1 MRKLHVSMFVPLLLI
16 FVGVPEGK
24 ITPSD
29 VMSGDWDH
37 MLQTR
42 IDSLRSNIGE
52 SDESQ
57 IAVDVSTPREGSSLS
72 GPIHFKA
79 TAATVCSEGITMMA
93 ISSSQQHLAYV
104 IRGNSLDTWVKL
116 DPGIYNPTVQAWDR
130 CGNFAQTP
138 LTITVTSSDSKIP
151 QTALNSSSISAATVQ
166 SSTTATTSTTTST
179 TTCGPPN
186 YCSRTD
192 TQVVPYPSPP
202 PNFGGLQGI
211 NTVAKDPN
219 FTNSVLRF
227 TDATLQPNFP
237 NRSYNTGLGGSGDK
251 AVWNSD
257 STILLVSDTYGRYFP
272 VKFDPVNFRQLGPL
286 YGRYPIFVSGPG
298 VFSHVNPNHF
308 YEFYNGKVRLLDY
321 TNRTIPPTGKLIY
334 DFRNCGI
341 PAQVIWQSTA
351 GVDTTDTTFGAA
363 YSTTGT
369 QGTGVHVVAYNSSLK
384 TCSHLNT
391 STGIV
396 TSWPSGKVI
405 GTVSSSDR
413 FTVHNVVLKGGLW
426 MVVTREVLLSSTPS
440 PGPAYAWQMGTRMLN
455 HLVPQST
462 GHWAAGCGRWVNSPG
477 KVGAYYVA
485 RHYEDPSLY
494 SELWTVPRST
504 CNTTGAPSCTA
515 PFDSHPAM
523 YGGCA
528 DDTPL
533 CTSTV
538 APSPRISWPYQ
549 NEIVCFSSDG
559 SNKAWRFAHTYS
571 FPSNNFSAA
580 WSIGALSQDGRF
592 YAWTTNNGGAFG
604 CTNGTMNCTLLNR
617 RADVLIVKLR

>member
-1 MRKLHVSMFVPLLLI
+1 MRKLHVSLLTVFVILA
-16 FVGVPEGK
+16 GVTEGE
-24 ITPSD
+24 ITPND
-29 VMSGDWDH
+29 VMGNDWEH
-37 MLQTR
+37 MLPSR
-42 IDSLRSNIGE
+42 IDSLRGDGN
-52 SDESQ
+52 ESQ
-57 IAVDVSTPREGSSLS
+57 IAVDVSTPQEGSSLS
-72 GPIHFKA
+72 GPVHFKA

-104 IRGNSLDTWVKL
+104 IRTDSLDTWVKL
-116 DPGIYNPTVQAWDR
+116 DPGIYIASVQAWDK
-130 CGNFAQTP
+130 CGNFAQSP
-138 LTITVTSSDSKIP
+138 LTITVTSSDSAIP
-151 QTALNSSSISAATVQ
+151 QTNSSSISAATVQ
-166 SSTTATTSTTTST
+166 SSTAATTSTTTST

-192 TQVVPYPSPP
+192 TKVVPYPSPL

-211 NTVAKDPN
+211 NRVATDPN
-219 FTNSVLRF
+219 FNNSVLRF

-251 AVWNSD
+251 VVWNSD

-286 YGRYPIFVSGPG
+286 YGQYPIFVSGPG
-298 VFSHVNPNHF
+298 VFSHVNPNRF
-308 YEFYNGKVRLLDY
+308 YQFYQGKVRLFDY
-321 TNRTIPPTGKLIY
+321 TNRTAAPTGKLIY

-341 PAQVIWQSTA
+341 PAQVTWQSTA
-351 GVDTTDTTFGAA
+351 GVDMTDTTFGAA

-384 TCSHLNT
+384 TCSHWNT
-391 STGIV
+391 STGVV

-405 GTVSSSDR
+405 GTVSPTTDR

-426 MVVTREVLLSSTPS
+426 MVVTREALLSSTPS
-440 PGPAYAWQMGTRMLN
+440 PGPAYAWQIGTRVLN

-477 KVGAYYVA
+477 KVGAYFEA
-485 RHYEDPSLY
+485 RHYSEPSLY
-494 SELWTVPRST
+494 SDLWTVPTSA
-504 CNTTGAPSCTA
+504 CGTTGAPSCTA
-515 PFDSHPAM
+515 PFDSHPAT

-538 APSPRISWPYQ
+538 APSTLISWPYQ

-571 FPSNNFSAA
+571 YPSNNFNAA

-604 CTNGTMNCTLLNR
+604 CANGTMNCTLRNR
-617 RADVLIVKLR
+617 RSDVLIIKLR